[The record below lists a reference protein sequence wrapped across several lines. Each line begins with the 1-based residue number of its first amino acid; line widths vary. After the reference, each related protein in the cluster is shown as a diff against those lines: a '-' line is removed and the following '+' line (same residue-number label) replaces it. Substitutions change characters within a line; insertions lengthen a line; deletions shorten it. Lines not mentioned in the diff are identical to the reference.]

1 MAGFCVDT
9 VRRRHQAEQH
19 YILYAGLDVMALVVL
34 KLFLWDL
41 WGLDGIFRI
50 LSFMGLGL
58 CLIGMRWICNRFA
71 QKAKVG

>member
-1 MAGFCVDT
+1 
-9 VRRRHQAEQH
+9 
-19 YILYAGLDVMALVVL
+19 MALVVL
-34 KLFLWDL
+34 KSLLWDL

-71 QKAKVG
+71 QKATVG